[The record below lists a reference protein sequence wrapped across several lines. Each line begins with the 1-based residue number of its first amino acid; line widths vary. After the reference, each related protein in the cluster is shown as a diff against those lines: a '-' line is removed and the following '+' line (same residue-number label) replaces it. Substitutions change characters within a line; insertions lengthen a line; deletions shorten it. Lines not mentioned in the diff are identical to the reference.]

1 MSGLDLATFVKRGV
15 PLTTLSSFCQLFRRK
30 IVTILNGDY
39 ILYKNELYAVDR
51 VWAIQGRRW
60 LGAYQVADD
69 SQRIEIPDND
79 SDVKLYET

>member
-1 MSGLDLATFVKRGV
+1 M
-15 PLTTLSSFCQLFRRK
+15 
-30 IVTILNGDY
+30 TILNGDY